1 MKIIIFGKIKDIKLY
16 NMKIEE
22 FEKLIL
28 SLKKEIH
35 IDEFVINKGKV
46 KHVYGHTKNTFI
58 KWDEDGSASI
68 APCGLSLDLKMQFVD
83 TKNLVRR
90 WCESSMFNIKPLIN
104 KQ

>member
-1 MKIIIFGKIKDIKLY
+1 
-16 NMKIEE
+16 MKIEE

-46 KHVYGHTKNTFI
+46 KYAYGHTKSTFI

-90 WCESSMFNIKPLIN
+90 WCKSSMFNIKNHNDLN
-104 KQ
+104 HS

>member
-1 MKIIIFGKIKDIKLY
+1 MKIIIIGKIKDIELY
-16 NMKIEE
+16 NMRIEE

-46 KHVYGHTKNTFI
+46 KYVYGHTKNTFI
-58 KWDEDGSASI
+58 EWDEDGSASI
-68 APCGLSLDLKMQFVD
+68 APCGLPVDLKMQFVD
-83 TKNLVRR
+83 TKNIVRR
-90 WCESSMFNIKPLIN
+90 WSKNSTFNIKPLTN